1 MTLQI
6 QAANIRHA
14 HGGKQIFEDV
24 SFEIKTGD
32 RLALIGANGAG
43 KRTLFRIMAQTV
55 KPDGGAVTWQRGL
68 RVEFLTQESS
78 ADPEMTVHELVALAA
93 GDEAALEQHLAVLE
107 ARMAEALSDDELTA
121 VMDDYT
127 STLARLESGQR
138 GESDAE

>member
-14 HGGKQIFEDV
+14 HGGNQIFADI

-43 KRTLFRIMAQTV
+43 KSTLFRIMAQSL

-78 ADPEMTVHELVALAA
+78 ADPDMTIHEVVALAA
-93 GDEAALEQHLAVLE
+93 GDEVALEQHLAMLE
-107 ARMAEALSDDELTA
+107 ARMAEPLTDDELTA
-121 VMDDYT
+121 VMDEYT
-127 STLARLESGQR
+127 VTLARLESGQR
-138 GESDAE
+138 G